1 MKIVI
6 DIPEEFENHFN
17 SDRFEDSLARVA
29 SDIESFGFVLAG
41 RYEQETITMLRKT
54 LKNAT
59 LLPKGHGRLIDAD
72 KIGLTNFECFMC
84 GGDYKEGLKMLIH
97 KIETA
102 PTIIKADKE

>member
-6 DIPEEFENHFN
+6 EIDDARFKDIRRIACVQLENYHFKTV
-17 SDRFEDSLARVA
+17 EQIIA
-29 SDIESFGFVLAG
+29 SG
-41 RYEQETITMLRKT
+41 TP
-54 LKNAT
+54 
-59 LLPKGHGRLIDAD
+59 LPKSHGRLIDAD

-102 PTIIKADKE
+102 PTIIEADKGEGEE

>member
-6 DIPEEFENHFN
+6 EIDDARFKDIRRIACVQLENYHFKT
-17 SDRFEDSLARVA
+17 V
-29 SDIESFGFVLAG
+29 
-41 RYEQETITMLRKT
+41 EQIIA
-54 LKNAT
+54 NGT

-102 PTIIKADKE
+102 PTIIEADRESEVEE